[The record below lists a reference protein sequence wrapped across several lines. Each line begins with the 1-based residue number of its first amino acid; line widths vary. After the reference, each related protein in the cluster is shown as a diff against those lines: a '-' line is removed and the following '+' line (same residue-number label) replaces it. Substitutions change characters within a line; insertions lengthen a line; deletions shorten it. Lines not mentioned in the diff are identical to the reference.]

1 MQLVRVE
8 RGVELRNDDGER
20 IGYITCTDRGD
31 GVWTIDH
38 TVVDPA
44 YQGQGLAAKLV
55 DELVA
60 MARERGVKLLPVCS
74 YAVLRFR
81 RRPDYA
87 DVQA

>member
-1 MQLVRVE
+1 MQLVRVQH
-8 RGVELRNDDGER
+8 GVELHDESGER
-20 IGYITCTDRGD
+20 IGYVSCTDRGD

-60 MARERGVKLLPVCS
+60 MARENNVKLLPICS